1 MQTWRKLRMKNKILV
16 TGHKGFIGSRLFAK
30 LPEDQRIGIDLK
42 DGDDLLDQLPD
53 IQVDTVFHFAA
64 QPSVGY
70 SVDNPSYTLKH
81 NVLGTSRVLEW
92 AKNHGAKRVVFS
104 SSSAIYGDG
113 AGPNSPYGLHKLMS
127 EQECKLY
134 SELYGLD
141 TVCLR
146 YFNAYAEDQ
155 EYGGSYSTVISA
167 WMELIRQ
174 GKPLRIDGD
183 GKQTRDYVH
192 VKDIIS
198 ANLFCA
204 NYKGTFNG
212 ACFDVGTGEAIS
224 LNSIKEFVEERY
236 KVKWQQAP
244 EREGDVK
251 HTLANAVP
259 LRDLG
264 WEADIK
270 ITEGLK
276 KCFKGET
283 K

>member
-1 MQTWRKLRMKNKILV
+1 MKNKILV
-16 TGHKGFIGSRLFAK
+16 TGHNGFIGSHLFER
-30 LPEDQRIGIDLK
+30 LPEGQRVGIDLK
-42 DGDDLLDQLPD
+42 DGEDLLDQLPD
-53 IQVDTVFHFAA
+53 IQVDTVFHLAA
-64 QPSVGY
+64 HPRVGY
-70 SVDNPSYTLKH
+70 SVENPSYTLKH

-104 SSSAIYGDG
+104 SSAAVYGNG
-113 AGPNSPYGLHKLMS
+113 SGPNSPYGLHKLMS
-127 EQECKLY
+127 EMECNLY

-146 YFNAYAEDQ
+146 YFNVYSEDQ

-167 WMELIRQ
+167 WMELIKQ

-183 GKQTRDYVH
+183 GEQTRDYIH
-192 VKDIIS
+192 VDDIVS

-204 NYKGTFNG
+204 NYKGKFAG
-212 ACFDVGTGEAIS
+212 SCFDIGTGKAIS

-251 HTLANAVP
+251 HALANIGP
-259 LRDLG
+259 LQDLG
-264 WEADIK
+264 WEAKIK
-270 ITEGLK
+270 IAEGLN
-276 KCFKGET
+276 KCFIGET

>member
-1 MQTWRKLRMKNKILV
+1 VGKRAVILV
-16 TGHKGFIGSRLFAK
+16 TGYKGFIGSHLFERL
-30 LPEDQRIGIDLK
+30 PTDQRIGIDLK
-42 DGDDLLDQLPD
+42 DGEDLLDQLPD
-53 IQVDTVFHFAA
+53 IQVDVVFHLAA

-70 SVDNPSYTLKH
+70 SVENPSYTLKH

-113 AGPNSPYGLHKLMS
+113 SGPNSPYGLHKSMS
-127 EQECKLY
+127 EMECKLY

-167 WMELIRQ
+167 WMELIKQ
-174 GKPLRIDGD
+174 SKPLRIDGD
-183 GKQTRDYVH
+183 GEQTRDYIH
-192 VKDIIS
+192 VDDIVS

-204 NYKGTFNG
+204 NYEGKFAGS
-212 ACFDVGTGEAIS
+212 CFDVGTGEAIS
-224 LNSIKEFVEERY
+224 LNSVKEFVKERY

-244 EREGDVK
+244 EREGDVR
-251 HTLANAVP
+251 HTLASIKP
-259 LRDLG
+259 LQDLG
-264 WEADIK
+264 WEAKIK
-270 ITEGLK
+270 IADGLK
-276 KCFKGET
+276 KCFIGET

>member
-1 MQTWRKLRMKNKILV
+1 MILV
-16 TGHKGFIGSRLFAK
+16 TGYKGFIGSHLFERL
-30 LPEDQRIGIDLK
+30 PTDQRIGIDLK
-42 DGDDLLDQLPD
+42 DGEDLLDQLPD
-53 IQVDTVFHFAA
+53 IQVDVVFHLAA

-70 SVDNPSYTLKH
+70 SVENPSYTLKH

-104 SSSAIYGDG
+104 SSSAVYGDG
-113 AGPNSPYGLHKLMS
+113 TGPNSPYGLHKLMS
-127 EQECKLY
+127 EMECKLY

-167 WMELIRQ
+167 WMELIKQ
-174 GKPLRIDGD
+174 NKPLRIDGD
-183 GKQTRDYVH
+183 GEQTRDYVH
-192 VKDIIS
+192 VNDIVS

-204 NYKGTFNG
+204 NYEGKFVGS
-212 ACFDVGTGEAIS
+212 CFDVGTGEAIS
-224 LNSIKEFVEERY
+224 LNSVKEFVEERY

-244 EREGDVK
+244 ERDGDVK
-251 HTLANAVP
+251 HTLANIDP

-264 WEADIK
+264 WEANIK
-270 ITEGLK
+270 IAEGLK
-276 KCFKGET
+276 KCFIGET

>member
-1 MQTWRKLRMKNKILV
+1 MKNKILV
-16 TGHKGFIGSRLFAK
+16 TGHRGFIGSHLLAA
-30 LPEDQRIGIDLK
+30 LPAEQRVGIDLK
-42 DGDDLLDQLPD
+42 DGEDLLDQLPD

-64 QPSVGY
+64 HPSVGY
-70 SVDNPSYTLKH
+70 SVENPSYTLKH

-113 AGPNSPYGLHKLMS
+113 RAPNSPYGLHKLMS
-127 EQECKLY
+127 EMECKLY
-134 SELYGLD
+134 SELYELD

-155 EYGGSYSTVISA
+155 KYGGPYSTVVSA
-167 WMELIRQ
+167 WMELIKQ
-174 GKPLRIDGD
+174 NKPLRIDGD
-183 GKQTRDYVH
+183 GEQTRDYIH
-192 VKDIIS
+192 VDDIVS

-204 NYKGTFNG
+204 NYEGKFAGS
-212 ACFDVGTGEAIS
+212 CFDVGTGEAIS
-224 LNSIKEFVEERY
+224 LNSVKEFVKERY

-251 HTLANAVP
+251 HTLANIEP
-259 LRDLG
+259 LKNLG
-264 WEADIK
+264 WEAKIK
-270 ITEGLK
+270 IADGLR
-276 KCFKGET
+276 KCFIGET

>member
-1 MQTWRKLRMKNKILV
+1 MKNKILV

-30 LPEDQRIGIDLK
+30 LPVDQRMGIDLK
-42 DGDDLLDQLPD
+42 DGEDLLDQLPD
-53 IQVDTVFHFAA
+53 IQVDVVFHLAA
-64 QPSVGY
+64 HPRVEY
-70 SVDNPSYTLKH
+70 SVENPSYTLKH

-92 AKNHGAKRVVFS
+92 ARNHGAKLVVFS

-113 AGPNSPYGLHKLMS
+113 RGPNSPYGLHKSMS
-127 EQECKLY
+127 EMECKLY

-244 EREGDVK
+244 ERDGDVK
-251 HTLANAVP
+251 HTLANIDP

-264 WEADIK
+264 WEANIK
-270 ITEGLK
+270 IAEGLK
-276 KCFKGET
+276 KCFIGET

>member
-1 MQTWRKLRMKNKILV
+1 VKNKILI
-16 TGHKGFIGSRLFAK
+16 TGYKGFIGSRLYK
-30 LPEDQRIGIDLK
+30 LLPKDQRIGIDLK
-42 DGDDLLDQLPD
+42 DGEDLLDQLPD
-53 IQVDTVFHFAA
+53 IQVDTVFHLAA

-70 SVDNPSYTLKH
+70 SVENPSYTLKH

-113 AGPNSPYGLHKLMS
+113 TGPNSPYGLHKLMS
-127 EQECKLY
+127 EMECKLY

-174 GKPLRIDGD
+174 NKPLRIDGD
-183 GKQTRDYVH
+183 GEQTRDYVH
-192 VKDIIS
+192 VDDIVS

-204 NYKGTFNG
+204 NYEGKFAGS
-212 ACFDVGTGEAIS
+212 CFDVGTGEAIS

-236 KVKWQQAP
+236 EVKWQQAP

-251 HTLANAVP
+251 HTLANISP
-259 LRDLG
+259 LQDLG
-264 WEADIK
+264 WEAKIK
-270 ITEGLK
+270 IADGLN
-276 KCFKGET
+276 KCFTGET